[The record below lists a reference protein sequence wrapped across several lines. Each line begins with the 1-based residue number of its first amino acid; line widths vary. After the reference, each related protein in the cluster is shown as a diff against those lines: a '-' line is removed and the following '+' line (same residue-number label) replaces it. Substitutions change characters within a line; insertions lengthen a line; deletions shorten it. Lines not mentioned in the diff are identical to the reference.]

1 MGHLNSYQ
9 ITQDGPQWICCF
21 PRACERSN
29 EYPSDP
35 VRVPAKLLDHGHL
48 SFFNIT
54 LNYAKMERE
63 LQHITHNFK
72 TNYLI
77 DPGFSIG
84 SSRSSCTRG
93 VIVLYY
99 INWSALYGFPPIR
112 RGVSPH
118 VKNNSFSRVVKCFFS
133 SLEIPIKKK
142 LWKLWKFIVIF
153 HSCLR

>member
-1 MGHLNSYQ
+1 
-9 ITQDGPQWICCF
+9 
-21 PRACERSN
+21 
-29 EYPSDP
+29 
-35 VRVPAKLLDHGHL
+35 
-48 SFFNIT
+48 
-54 LNYAKMERE
+54 MERE
-63 LQHITHNFK
+63 LQHITYNFK

-84 SSRSSCTRG
+84 SSRSSCTPG

-118 VKNNSFSRVVKCFFS
+118 VKNYSFSRVVKCFFS

-142 LWKLWKFIVIF
+142 L
-153 HSCLR
+153 